1 LNRKWVGVALFNCR
15 SDVPASG
22 QVDGVITGATLSFV
36 IAAP

>member
-1 LNRKWVGVALFNCR
+1 LNRKWVGAEVFNCR

-22 QVDGVITGATLSFV
+22 QVDAVITGATLSFV